1 MLRLFPRTFL
11 PSILGLVLLG
21 CGQSK
26 PDQKPTPPPN
36 SGPTATT
43 PGTKGGDKPAETK
56 TETATKPAGG
66 NTPAPANP
74 GAAASVSAA
83 LSEAAYL
90 ADDVVGLAVA
100 NPRRATD
107 WDVYKLIKA
116 EVGMLPAE
124 AAMQMELL
132 PIAPEAIERLV
143 VVFDQTFVN
152 KAAST
157 AGLEVKGGSDDPSP
171 PIPTVIGT
179 LADDTAAEGLLSVF
193 GEEKEVDGVKLH
205 INEFPFETALWISDD
220 KKTIL
225 IGSASDVVKALATKK
240 AGKAST
246 SKVISQINAS
256 ADVSIAFALD
266 SQAAL
271 IEQGLQF
278 AEGVPGLGLVQ
289 QVHGLAIHIN
299 ITGKPG
305 SKMLEVVATAADEDA
320 SKQMLE
326 MLTPLLDNGKEGA
339 KAQLANMATNG
350 DETQKPGLTLAE
362 QIVESATITQTG
374 TSVAFS
380 ASIPASF
387 DKLPDILKP
396 AVEKARKA
404 AIATEKNNNLRAV
417 GLALHFYEGANRAFP
432 GAGKSAAGKA
442 GLSWRVHVLPEI
454 GQKELYQKF
463 NLDEPWDS
471 ETNKALIEQMPE
483 IFKTEG
489 VEEPGKTSI
498 HVITG
503 PGAPFAKDAAPKI
516 AEFKD
521 GPSNTILAVA
531 AGPDTAEI
539 WTKPGGL
546 DFDPKDPLKALGKLT
561 GDTFLALLCDGS
573 VRSISIKIEAENLR
587 RLFQLADGEVIT
599 DF

>member
-1 MLRLFPRTFL
+1 MLRLSPHTFL
-11 PSILGLVLLG
+11 PAILGLALLG

-43 PGTKGGDKPAETK
+43 SGTKEGDKSAETK
-56 TETATKPAGG
+56 TETAPKPA
-66 NTPAPANP
+66 T
-74 GAAASVSAA
+74 ASVSAA
-83 LSEAAYL
+83 FSEAAYL
-90 ADDVVGLAVA
+90 ADDVVGLVVA
-100 NPRRATD
+100 NPRRITD
-107 WDVYKLIKA
+107 WNVYQLI
-116 EVGMLPAE
+116 MAE
-124 AAMQMELL
+124 AGVL
-132 PIAPEAIERLV
+132 PHDMMWEVKHSPIPPEAIERMV

-152 KAAST
+152 DAAST
-157 AGLEVKGGSDDPSP
+157 AGLEVKGGSDDPAP
-171 PIPTVIGT
+171 PVPAVIVT
-179 LADDTAAEGLLSVF
+179 LINDTAVEGLLPTL
-193 GEEKEVDGVKLH
+193 GDEKEVDGVKLH
-205 INEFPFETALWISDD
+205 IDSSERALWISDD

-225 IGSASDVVKALATKK
+225 IGSSPSVVKALATKK

-266 SQAAL
+266 SQADL

-278 AEGVPGLGLVQ
+278 AQGVPGLGLIQ
-289 QVHGLAIHIN
+289 QVHGLSIHIN
-299 ITGKPG
+299 VIGKPG

-326 MLTPLLDNGKEGA
+326 MLTPLLDNGKESA
-339 KAQLANMATNG
+339 KAQLANLATNG
-350 DETQKPGLTLAE
+350 LETQKPGLKLAE
-362 QIVESATITQTG
+362 EIVESATISQTG

-387 DKLPDILKP
+387 DKLPEILKP
-396 AVEKARKA
+396 AVEQARKA
-404 AIATEKNNNLRAV
+404 ARATQKKNNLKHIA
-417 GLALHFYEGANRAFP
+417 LALHTYESTFRAFP

-442 GLSWRVHVLPEI
+442 GLSWRVHVLPYLD
-454 GQKELYQKF
+454 QAPLYQKF
-463 NLDEPWDS
+463 NLNEPWDS

-516 AEFKD
+516 AEFTD
-521 GPSNTILAVA
+521 GASNTILTVV

-546 DFDPKDPLKALGKLT
+546 DFDPKDPLKALGKLA

-573 VRSISIKIEAENLR
+573 VRSISVKIEAENLR
-587 RLFQLADGEVIT
+587 RLFQLADGEVIS

>member
-1 MLRLFPRTFL
+1 MLRLSPRAFL
-11 PSILGLVLLG
+11 PAVLGLVLLG

-36 SGPTATT
+36 SGTTATT

-56 TETATKPAGG
+56 TETATKSAGG

-74 GAAASVSAA
+74 GATASVSAA
-83 LSEAAYL
+83 FSEAAYL
-90 ADDVVGLAVA
+90 GDDVVGLVVA
-100 NPRRATD
+100 NPRRVTD

-116 EVGMLPAE
+116 EEGMLPAE
-124 AAMQMELL
+124 AAMQLEQL
-132 PIAPEAIERLV
+132 PIAPEAIERVV

-152 KAAST
+152 KAASS
-157 AGLEVKGGSDDPSP
+157 AGLEVKGGSNEPSP

-179 LADDTAAEGLLSVF
+179 LANDTAAEGLLPVF

-205 INEFPFETALWISDD
+205 VNEFPFETALWISDD

-225 IGSASDVVKALATKK
+225 VGSTSSVVKALATKK

-246 SKVISQINAS
+246 SKVISQVNAS
-256 ADVSIAFALD
+256 ADLSIAFALD
-266 SQAAL
+266 SQAGL
-271 IEQGLQF
+271 IEQGLQL
-278 AEGVPGLGLVQ
+278 AQGLPVGLIQ
-289 QVHGLAIHIN
+289 QVHGLAFHIN

-305 SKMLEVVATAADEDA
+305 SKMLEVVANAADEDA
-320 SKQMLE
+320 GKQMLE
-326 MLTPLLDNGKEGA
+326 MLTPLLDNGKESA
-339 KAQLANMATNG
+339 KSQLTGLAANG
-350 DETQKPGLTLAE
+350 DETQKPALTIAE
-362 QIVESATITQTG
+362 QIVDSAAIKQTG

-380 ASIPASF
+380 ASIPPGF
-387 DKLPDILKP
+387 DKLPEILKP
-396 AVEKARKA
+396 AIEQARKA
-404 AIATEKNNNLRAV
+404 AMGTKKKNNLKQI
-417 GLALHFYEGANRAFP
+417 GLGFYNYHDVNNGFP
-432 GAGKSAAGKA
+432 GAGKSAGGKA
-442 GLSWRVHVLPEI
+442 GLSWRVHLLPYI
-454 GQKELYQKF
+454 DQAPLYQQF

-471 ETNKALIEQMPE
+471 ETNKALIEQMPA

-489 VEEPGKTSI
+489 VEEPGKTSV

-516 AEFKD
+516 AAFTD
-521 GPSNTILAVA
+521 GTSNTILAVE

-546 DFDPKDPLKALGKLT
+546 DFDPKDPLKALGKLA
-561 GDTFLALLCDGS
+561 GDTFVAMLCDGS

>member
-1 MLRLFPRTFL
+1 MLRLSPRAFL
-11 PSILGLVLLG
+11 PAVLGLVLMG

-36 SGPTATT
+36 SGPTAAT

-74 GAAASVSAA
+74 GATASVSAA
-83 LSEAAYL
+83 FSEAAYL
-90 ADDVVGLAVA
+90 GDDVVGLVVA
-100 NPRRATD
+100 NPRRVTD

-116 EVGMLPAE
+116 EEGMLPPE
-124 AAMQMELL
+124 AAMQLEQL
-132 PIAPEAIERLV
+132 PIAPEAIERVV

-171 PIPTVIGT
+171 PVPTVIGT
-179 LADDTAAEGLLSVF
+179 LANDTAAEGLLPIF
-193 GEEKEVDGVKLH
+193 GEAEEVDGVKLH
-205 INEFPFETALWISDD
+205 TNPLGSALWISDD

-225 IGSASDVVKALATKK
+225 VGSTSSVVKALATKK

-256 ADVSIAFALD
+256 ADLSIAFALD

-271 IEQGLQF
+271 IEQGLQL
-278 AEGVPGLGLVQ
+278 AQGVPGLGIVQ
-289 QVHGLAIHIN
+289 QVHGLAFHIN

-305 SKMLEVVATAADEDA
+305 SKLIDVVATTADEDA
-320 SKQMLE
+320 GKLLLGMLS
-326 MLTPLLDNGKEGA
+326 PLLDNGKEEA
-339 KAQLANMATNG
+339 KAQLTVVAANG
-350 DETQKPGLTLAE
+350 DEAQKPGLTLAE

-374 TSVAFS
+374 TTVAFS
-380 ASIPASF
+380 ASIPAGF
-387 DKLPDILKP
+387 DKLPEILKP
-396 AVEKARKA
+396 AIEQARKA
-404 AIATEKNNNLRAV
+404 AMGAKKKNNLKQIA
-417 GLALHFYEGANRAFP
+417 LAFHNYHDSNNGFP
-432 GAGKSAAGKA
+432 GAGKSAGGKA
-442 GLSWRVHVLPEI
+442 GLSWRVHLLPFI
-454 GQKELYQKF
+454 DQAPLYQQF

-471 ETNKALIEQMPE
+471 ETNKALIEQMPA

-489 VEEPGKTSI
+489 VEEPGKTSV

-516 AEFKD
+516 SAFLD
-521 GPSNTILAVA
+521 GTSNTILAVE

-546 DFDPKDPLKALGKLT
+546 DFDPKDPLKALGKLAS
-561 GDTFLALLCDGS
+561 DTFQALLCDGS